1 MHHRV
6 AAAGKFASHPLLA
19 EVLLQHL
26 IQRGSCILE
35 QVIVQ
40 DNRPHFIFRHFR
52 QFSHDVPSKPSDY
65 NYHLG
70 LAAHTRRQ
78 GVSTLPLIR
87 APVSDDVT
95 PWVGLPSGDKSR
107 KREARRRPLERL
119 AGETCRRLASLA
131 LQRGH
136 AGWSLWPRGV
146 PLPGSTCAGNCPA
159 RSEEHTSELQ
169 SLMRN

>member
-1 MHHRV
+1 MRI
-6 AAAGKFASHPLLA
+6 SDW
-19 EVLLQHL
+19 
-26 IQRGSCILE
+26 S
-35 QVIVQ
+35 
-40 DNRPHFIFRHFR
+40 
-52 QFSHDVPSKPSDY
+52 SDVCSSD
-65 NYHLG
+65 L
-70 LAAHTRRQ
+70 
-78 GVSTLPLIR
+78 
-87 APVSDDVT
+87 DDVT

-159 RSEEHTSELQ
+159 RRMPRVFLMEGAIGPEQALDRTSVV
-169 SLMRN
+169 SGKGVSG